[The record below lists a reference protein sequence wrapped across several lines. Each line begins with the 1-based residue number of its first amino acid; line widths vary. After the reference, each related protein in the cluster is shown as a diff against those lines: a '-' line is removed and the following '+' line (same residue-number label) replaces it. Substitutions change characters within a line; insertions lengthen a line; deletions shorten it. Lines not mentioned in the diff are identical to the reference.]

1 LFEKAKKI
9 FSKKTTHLK
18 KTSKVEN
25 LEKKF
30 KNLSGNANGATRKEP
45 ITVVTMF
52 QKKFKKSG
60 IKK

>member
-1 LFEKAKKI
+1 MKRKKNTLFEKVKKI

-30 KNLSGNANGATRKEP
+30 KNLSGEP
-45 ITVVTMF
+45 RMPTVPRE
-52 QKKFKKSG
+52 KNP
-60 IKK
+60 